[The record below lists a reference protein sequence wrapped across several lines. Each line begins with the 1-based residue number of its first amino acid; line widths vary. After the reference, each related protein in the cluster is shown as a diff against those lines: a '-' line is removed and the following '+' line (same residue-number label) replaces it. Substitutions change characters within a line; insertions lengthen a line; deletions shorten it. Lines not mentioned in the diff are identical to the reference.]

1 MDDGA
6 PTRTNTRHARARR
19 RRVAV
24 ATALVLALVLVAG
37 IVAASCSGGDDSDDA
52 KSKSTTT
59 TKPET
64 KIDIRLGD
72 VSADSA
78 GAPVTVSADQA
89 QHVLDALTTYVK
101 GATVQPLRSGT
112 PATADFGAVFDPATL
127 ASATTTDR
135 AIVLDEGLPKVTGNL
150 TVTAQPVTVLGL
162 GDQSGNLT
170 LATASL
176 VLDVTGVTKVKG
188 DPLHVVRQANFV
200 LQPDPSGTW
209 KITSYDM
216 VVSRGGAGLTPT
228 TTTTPASTTTGAKKK

>member
-6 PTRTNTRHARARR
+6 PIRMSTRRRRARR

-24 ATALVLALVLVAG
+24 TTALVLTLVLVAG
-37 IVAASCSGGDDSDDA
+37 IVAASCSGGGGSDEA
-52 KSKSTTT
+52 KSTTT

-64 KIDIRLGD
+64 KIDIPLGD

-78 GAPVTVSADQA
+78 GAPVTMSADQA
-89 QHVLDALTTYVK
+89 QRVLDAVTTYVK
-101 GATVQPLRSGT
+101 GATVQPLKSGT
-112 PATADFGAVFDPATL
+112 PATADFGAVFDPTTL

-135 AIVLDEGLPKVTGNL
+135 GVVLDEGLPKVTGNL

-162 GDQSGNLT
+162 GDQSGALT
-170 LATASL
+170 LATATLL
-176 VLDVTGVTKVKG
+176 VDVTGVTKVKG

-228 TTTTPASTTTGAKKK
+228 TTTTSASTTTGAKKK